1 MINVS
6 KNISE
11 VEIDDMLKEAD
22 LDMNKFI
29 NYEELI
35 RLLFTK

>member
-35 RLLFTK
+35 RLLFSK